1 MQTGSFVLRL
11 LSFID
16 DGLFPKSVGAR
27 LQAETPKFWAWAN
40 AVVKEES
47 VNFIYDAAGVAASTK
62 ARFAK
67 LYPDSKWAK

>member
-16 DGLFPKSVGAR
+16 DGLLPQSAGVA
-27 LQAETPKFWAWAN
+27 LQERTPKFWAWAN

-47 VNFIYDAAGVAASTK
+47 VNFIYDAAAVAAATK
-62 ARFAK
+62 KRMAT
-67 LYPDSKWAK
+67 LSPDSRWAK